1 MKLNTTNI
9 NTIKSAILELFKHQ
23 LLPDPKPIH
32 EFFQLTPIE
41 FEEMLD
47 ERITAIFT
55 EDACKALNA
64 LGIRCGIFTQD
75 TIRVYS
81 ECYHIRNPTSR
92 NLDFDDICPE
102 ESKLYGQY
110 LDNYK
115 RQYSENQQRFNSISN
130 CLDVALTSAS
140 SVEGLCKK
148 LPPYSKII
156 KQACDYMNELM
167 GEDTEEETKNEQ

>member
-32 EFFQLTPIE
+32 EFFQVTPIE

-47 ERITAIFT
+47 KRITEIFT
-55 EDACKALNA
+55 EDVCKALNA
-64 LGIRCGIFTQD
+64 LDIRCGIRTPE

-81 ECYHIRNPTSR
+81 ACYHINNPTSR
-92 NLDFDDICPE
+92 TLNFENLCPE
-102 ESKLYGQY
+102 ESRLYTQY
-110 LDNYK
+110 IDNYRRK
-115 RQYSENQQRFNSISN
+115 YSENQQRFNNISN

-156 KQACDYMNELM
+156 KQACDYMNELI
-167 GEDTEEETKNEQ
+167 GENTEEETKDE

>member
-9 NTIKSAILELFKHQ
+9 NTIKSAILELFKQQ

-32 EFFQLTPIE
+32 EFFQVTATE
-41 FEEMLD
+41 FEKMLD
-47 ERITAIFT
+47 ERITNIFT
-55 EDACKALNA
+55 EDVCKALNA
-64 LGIRCGIFTQD
+64 LDIRCGIWTPD

-81 ECYHIRNPTSR
+81 ACYHIKNPTSR
-92 NLDFDDICPE
+92 TLDFENLCPE
-102 ESKLYGQY
+102 ESRLYAQY
-110 LDNYK
+110 IDNY
-115 RQYSENQQRFNSISN
+115 RREYSENQQRFNSISN

-156 KQACDYMNELM
+156 KQACNYMNELI
-167 GEDTEEETKNEQ
+167 GENTEEETKDE

>member
-1 MKLNTTNI
+1 MKLNTTNV
-9 NTIKSAILELFKHQ
+9 NAIKSAILELFKHQ

-32 EFFQLTPIE
+32 EFFQITETE
-41 FEEMLD
+41 FEKMLN

-55 EDACKALNA
+55 EDVCIALNA
-64 LGIRCGIFTQD
+64 LDIRCGIWTPD

-81 ECYHIRNPTSR
+81 TCYHIKNPTSR
-92 NLDFDDICPE
+92 TLNFENLCPE
-102 ESKLYGQY
+102 ESRLYTQY
-110 LDNYK
+110 IDNYRRK
-115 RQYSENQQRFNSISN
+115 YSENQQRFNNISN

-156 KQACDYMNELM
+156 KQACNYMNELI
-167 GEDTEEETKNEQ
+167 GENTEEETKDE